1 MQDFKNFAVCNDLK
15 FRVKKI
21 IFVKKI
27 FSSLGFGQPYGLEHL
42 VSGFYSEE
50 SVVGGG
56 EKKIISNYLRDL
68 FNKLKELTNY
78 W

>member
-15 FRVKKI
+15 FR
-21 IFVKKI
+21 VKKI

-42 VSGFYSEE
+42 VSGFCLEE
-50 SVVGGG
+50 SVVDGG

>member
-15 FRVKKI
+15 FRVKI

-27 FSSLGFGQPYGLEHL
+27 FSSLGFGQPYGLQHL
-42 VSGFYSEE
+42 VSGFCSEE

-56 EKKIISNYLRDL
+56 ANNLKL
-68 FNKLKELTNY
+68 FTRPF
-78 W
+78 